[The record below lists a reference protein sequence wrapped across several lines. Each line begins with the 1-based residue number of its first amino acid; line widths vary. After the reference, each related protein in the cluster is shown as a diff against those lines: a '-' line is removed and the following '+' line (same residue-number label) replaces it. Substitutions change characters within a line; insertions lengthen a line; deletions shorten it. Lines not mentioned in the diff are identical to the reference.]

1 MGMVDR
7 YKKSGGFVQL
17 LQVIETCG
25 AKKQEQ
31 FMNIIS
37 EETPAWAA
45 ALQKKM
51 LTFEKIISWNQETL
65 LEIIANVNSLAFV
78 TALKSLSA
86 DKYNSFCEKLSSQE
100 RRKIETQYKEISSD
114 QNQVS
119 SCVMKVVS
127 ETRGLFING
136 VLKFDKV
143 DIGLS
148 IPENIESQLNEGG
161 ASANISS
168 LELVQ
173 TSESAVVQS
182 IGATASLG
190 SVDFEQLK
198 KKYVEINQQL
208 HLLKKENVVMREK
221 LDRIKKIA

>member
-1 MGMVDR
+1 MVDR

-168 LELVQ
+168 SELVHA
-173 TSESAVVQS
+173 SESAVVQS

>member
-168 LELVQ
+168 SELVHA
-173 TSESAVVQS
+173 SESAVVQS

>member
-45 ALQKKM
+45 TLQKKM
-51 LTFEKIISWNQETL
+51 LTFDKIISWNQETL

-78 TALKSLSA
+78 TALKSLSP

-114 QNQVS
+114 QNQIS

-127 ETRGLFING
+127 ETRGLFISG

-148 IPENIESQLNEGG
+148 IPENIESQLNDGG
-161 ASANISS
+161 ASANISAS
-168 LELVQ
+168 GLVQ
-173 TSESAVVQS
+173 ASESALVQS
-182 IGATASLG
+182 VVATASLG